1 MCTRNKK
8 ERQAPVAN
16 PAEKKFHFEKLAPID
31 TADIDVYEEA
41 IDFAFENDDIRNI
54 AISGAYGSG
63 KSSLLAT
70 YKKKHEDKKFIHI
83 SLAHFKP
90 DRKEEYQV
98 KLDQTPRKTPS
109 KPSKEPEEDM
119 KPTQDESHLKPSESI
134 LEGKILNQ
142 LIHQLNAEDI
152 PQTNFRVKKTLTKA
166 QVVWQSIAIIS
177 LIVTVIHLALSSVW
191 INFVSSFTPGCW
203 FRNIL
208 ELTTTPGSFFVSGCV
223 GLVIISYFIST
234 SVKRQRFKATVRK
247 LSLQGNDIE
256 LFESENDSFFDK
268 YLNEV
273 LYLFENAGVN
283 AIVFEDMD
291 RYDME
296 GIFERLHEVNTLANI
311 RLTRKRKKPVKF
323 FFLLRDDL
331 FVSKDRTKFFDYII
345 PVIPIVD
352 SSNSYDQFIKLTSVN
367 SLNNLFKDKFLQGI
381 SLFIDDMRLLKNIC
395 NEFLIYYKRLGSTEL
410 DPNKLLAII
419 VYKNIFPRDF
429 SELQINKGFVCT
441 LFNQKEDFTKAKAEQ
456 LKEKIELIDA
466 EIRKIKE
473 EHLISQR
480 EVDAVFVDKYFKN
493 YSLLD
498 YDDTRL
504 TNWLKDNLSGS
515 ELSEYTMRK
524 DLLEKKLSAALDQ
537 LEEKRSKIIDEQ
549 QRLKQKKL
557 SQIIDRE
564 NSKQVFSVVSQNALG
579 EITSFDDVKRNQYFN
594 LLKYLITDGYIDETY
609 ADYLTYFYPHSI
621 TTADKVFLQRVAN
634 RTAADYSFELKKPAL
649 VFEKLNVYS
658 FDEPE
663 TLNFSLLTYM
673 LTYDPAKECVQRLI
687 DQVRTTEKYDFIAQ
701 YFDCT
706 SEKAKFVVAVNLY
719 WPGFFG
725 TAVEK
730 GILSKQQLWEY
741 SHDTLYYSP
750 DEDIKKVNVG
760 RCLEKYISSQPDF
773 LNVSPGNY
781 DSLVQGLLLLGVK
794 FEAIDYTKADHNL
807 FKKIY
812 EHSCYALNYNN
823 IALMLTIIYG
833 VEDANDIRH
842 KNYSSIISKPDA
854 ALAQYIDRNIDMYAN
869 AMLDF
874 CENDIQDCEKDAI
887 TFLNHSGISIEQ
899 KQKYISKLKT
909 KISQLGA
916 IEYTSL
922 WGDLL
927 NFDVVEFS
935 EDNIIEYWSN
945 FKEFDSH
952 LTSFVNNS
960 QQTVDLSSAEKKFD
974 DDLHS
979 ELFRQIVKCKDLR
992 NDNYIDMLTSMNRSY
1007 QRSFSVTGIPDDKME
1022 LLIDAGIIYMAA
1034 DILKSVRQNYPN
1046 VLYRFIEVNIEDY
1059 VGIMTPQLLVHQ
1071 EVLEILS
1078 WAVDDDFK
1086 LTLLKLSNTPI
1097 SVVGKGYSTAIT
1109 LYILQ
1114 KRIDTTDMQTLSV
1127 EYPKLADEVNLF
1139 VVSYAEPR
1147 IDSLISG
1154 TLKSSDNLKLKMLSS
1169 PNVNEN
1175 NKYKLLHT
1183 MLARVNKQWGKACFE
1198 HLRLSEFAK
1207 IFDSHAKPKIPKN
1220 DKNKKI
1226 LDVLVSREWIHDYPD
1241 YPYDSNYYTVRRN
1254 APSKKRELT
1263 KV

>member
-8 ERQAPVAN
+8 EGNAPVAN
-16 PAEKKFHFEKLAPID
+16 SAEKKFHFEKLAPID
-31 TADIDVYEEA
+31 TAEIDVYEEA
-41 IDFAFENDDIRNI
+41 IDFAFENSDIRNI

-63 KSSLLAT
+63 KSSLLAS
-70 YKKKHEDKKFIHI
+70 YKKKHPDKAFIHI
-83 SLAHFKP
+83 SLAHFEP
-90 DRKEEYQV
+90 DHKEEYQI
-98 KLDQTPRKTPS
+98 KLDKIPQKTS
-109 KPSKEPEEDM
+109 CKASEESKEDQN
-119 KPTQDESHLKPSESI
+119 PTQGDPHSKPSESI

-152 PQTNFRVKKTLTKA
+152 PQTNFRVKKTLTKT
-166 QVVWQSIAIIS
+166 QIVWQSIAIIS
-177 LIVTVIHLALSSVW
+177 FVVTVIHLALSSVW
-191 INFVSSFTPGCW
+191 INFVSSFAPGCW

-223 GLVIISYFIST
+223 GLVVISYFIAT

-311 RLTRKRKKPVKF
+311 RLTKKKKSPVKF

-352 SSNSYDQFIKLTSVN
+352 SSNSYDQFIKLTSAN

-687 DQVRTTEKYDFIAQ
+687 DQVRATEKYDFIAQ

-773 LNVSPGNY
+773 LNVSPGNH

-874 CENDIQDCEKDAI
+874 CENDIQDYEKDAI
-887 TFLNHSGISIEQ
+887 AFLNHPGISIEQ
-899 KQKYISKLKT
+899 KQQYIRKLKT
-909 KISQLGA
+909 KISQLGV

-922 WGDLL
+922 WANLL
-927 NFDVVEFS
+927 ECCVVEFS
-935 EDNIIEYWSN
+935 EDNIVEYWSN
-945 FKEFDSH
+945 SKEFDSY

-960 QQTVDLSSAEKKFD
+960 QRKVDLSSVQKKFED
-974 DDLHS
+974 SIRS
-979 ELFRQIVKCKDLR
+979 ELFNQIVKCKNLN
-992 NDNYIDMLTSMNRSY
+992 NDKYIDMLTSMNRSY
-1007 QRSFSVTGIPDDKME
+1007 QRRFEITGIPDDKME
-1022 LLIDAGIIYMAA
+1022 LLIDAGIIYMTA
-1034 DILKSVRQNYPN
+1034 DILKSIRQNYPN
-1046 VLYRFIEVNIEDY
+1046 VLYRFIEKNIENY
-1059 VGIMTPQLLVHQ
+1059 VDIMTTQLLVHD

-1078 WAVDDDFK
+1078 WAVGDELK
-1086 LTLLKLSNTPI
+1086 LTLLKLSSSPI
-1097 SVVGKGYSTAIT
+1097 SVVDKGYSTTIT

-1114 KRIDTTDMQTLSV
+1114 KRIDTTDMQTLCV
-1127 EYPKLADEVNLF
+1127 KYPKLAEEINAF

-1147 IDSLISG
+1147 IDSIING
-1154 TLKSSDNLKLKMLSS
+1154 TLKSSDNLKLRMLSS
-1169 PNVNEN
+1169 TKVNES

-1198 HLRLSEFAK
+1198 HLHLSEFVK

-1220 DKNKKI
+1220 DQNKKI
-1226 LDVLVSREWIHDYPD
+1226 LDTLVSRGWIFDYPN